1 MIFTIAFSCTCA
13 RSNHSSN
20 GRLTSSLYLRSP
32 TRSYTV
38 PRQKFVPATVHD
50 PTKTRRVLTLTPSIL
65 TMLRSFST
73 LISKNIKRSYKL
85 TAKKRLKIITKY
97 KARVLHKNLAEKF
110 QCTKRCITNTIK
122 KQKYYNTIS
131 SLPKI
136 GCLKVIIYYK
146 KHFI

>member
-1 MIFTIAFSCTCA
+1 
-13 RSNHSSN
+13 
-20 GRLTSSLYLRSP
+20 
-32 TRSYTV
+32 
-38 PRQKFVPATVHD
+38 VHD

-110 QCTKRCITNTIK
+110 
-122 KQKYYNTIS
+122 
-131 SLPKI
+131 
-136 GCLKVIIYYK
+136 
-146 KHFI
+146 